1 MYIRKSVIEKI
12 ILLFFFMMVNEFFF
26 LTDNKLS
33 GVPFAREFF
42 LVILVAVFLWLAVLN
57 RCWIGVK
64 EEYFVVLYVIGWIVV
79 SPILAWLF
87 HGQPFYFG
95 VLEERRV
102 ILYLVFFPVFY
113 ILLYSR
119 VSLSIL
125 GNYIVLGFF
134 FSSLVGWFYYFGLI
148 SPRVDLSFKVD
159 GKSYNDVYEMYEGFR
174 GGRFRIATAFIVW
187 VFVYSLLN
195 FRKNGRY
202 LWAAIIFYCALYVW
216 FVIQT
221 RTLMATMFIS
231 ALFVFRKRIDRI
243 FSVFIA
249 VVPLVFVV
257 FLIYPDVFQSELDK
271 LLLLYEDAVEHSGPR
286 TREIT
291 IGIIIDEI
299 LKNPVGYGA
308 LSLQWKDGF
317 LPIYNDNFYLSDVGI
332 FGVFYRFGF
341 FSLVVIGIYYYV
353 YLSRAVALRKSENAL
368 VLTACYVVVIESFDL
383 IFSSSMAMG
392 GGVFGVALA
401 VMAFKYYGFD
411 NK

>member
-1 MYIRKSVIEKI
+1 
-12 ILLFFFMMVNEFFF
+12 
-26 LTDNKLS
+26 
-33 GVPFAREFF
+33 
-42 LVILVAVFLWLAVLN
+42 
-57 RCWIGVK
+57 
-64 EEYFVVLYVIGWIVV
+64 
-79 SPILAWLF
+79 
-87 HGQPFYFG
+87 
-95 VLEERRV
+95 
-102 ILYLVFFPVFY
+102 
-113 ILLYSR
+113 
-119 VSLSIL
+119 
-125 GNYIVLGFF
+125 
-134 FSSLVGWFYYFGLI
+134 
-148 SPRVDLSFKVD
+148 
-159 GKSYNDVYEMYEGFR
+159 
-174 GGRFRIATAFIVW
+174 
-187 VFVYSLLN
+187 
-195 FRKNGRY
+195 
-202 LWAAIIFYCALYVW
+202 
-216 FVIQT
+216 
-221 RTLMATMFIS
+221 MATMFIS